1 MKNIDTIGGMRY
13 NYRKEFVETCRQRQ
27 LWQRI
32 VDGKILLVTQRMS
45 YQKPIVAQDLIIVKE
60 KNPKEY
66 TIVLVSGDIQS
77 IP

>member
-1 MKNIDTIGGMRY
+1 MTKIDNIGGMRY
-13 NYRKEFVETCRQRQ
+13 NYRKEVLETCRQRQ

-45 YQKPIVAQDLIIVKE
+45 YQKPILAPDFIIVNK

-66 TIVLVSGDIQS
+66 TIVFVSRDILS